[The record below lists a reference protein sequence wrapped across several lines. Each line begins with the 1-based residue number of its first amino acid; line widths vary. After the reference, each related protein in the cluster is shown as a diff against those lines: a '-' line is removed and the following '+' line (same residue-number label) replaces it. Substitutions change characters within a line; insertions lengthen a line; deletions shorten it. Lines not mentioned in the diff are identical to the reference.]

1 MNKIYLASIY
11 CLCEIFKRFEYGS
24 EIKMA
29 SKWFANLIFT
39 HAYKC
44 RNMLCEDNE
53 FFKVL
58 ALGKSRDLNHKS

>member
-1 MNKIYLASIY
+1 MNKIHLASIY
-11 CLCEIFKRFEYGS
+11 CIYEIFKRFEYGS

-44 RNMLCEDNE
+44 RKLLGEDNE
-53 FFKVL
+53 IFKPVSS
-58 ALGKSRDLNHKS
+58 KKIT

>member
-1 MNKIYLASIY
+1 MNKIYHASIY

-39 HAYKC
+39 HVYKY
-44 RNMLCEDNE
+44 RKLLGEDNE
-53 FFKVL
+53 VFE
-58 ALGKSRDLNHKS
+58 ADSSRKIT